1 MRMKFNKSSQ
11 LILVSAGSLLAASLV
26 TACSLLTQTLTVD
39 FVYVASSK
47 AAGADNY
54 GQIDVYEINSESG
67 VMRTIPA
74 SPFPSG
80 GRNPVAEA
88 TSADNGSLFVVNHD
102 DNSIVQFVIGSD
114 GKLYPYNTVNT
125 PGVFP
130 LAIATTKSNLF
141 VVDTYQPLPICST
154 AEPCSGSIAVFPLS
168 TATSSTPAKLGTPVV
183 NPSVSAAYWPLT
195 LSGAQSSDVIVPTA
209 VNVVASGSYVYVAAY
224 DSSITPSAGYVFG
237 FSVASSGALTAL
249 PGSPF
254 VAGVKPSAIASN
266 SAGSYVYITDFNESN
281 VLGYAISSTTGSAG
295 ILVPLT
301 TGLGGTNRF
310 PSGNQPSAI
319 VVDPTYP
326 YAYVANSLD
335 SSVTAYSIS
344 NGTLT
349 GLGTTTVGQNTY
361 PTGTNPVA
369 IGIDP
374 STNHF
379 LFTADFLGNNVSD
392 FELSTTAGTLLEA
405 QSEPY
410 SSNAL
415 PKAVAAVPHNGTG
428 SGITH

>member
-1 MRMKFNKSSQ
+1 MKFNKSSQ
-11 LILVSAGSLLAASLV
+11 LLLVSAVSLMAASLV

-39 FVYVASSK
+39 FVFVASSK

-54 GQIDVYEINSESG
+54 GEIDVYEINSESG
-67 VMRTIPA
+67 VMRAIPA

-80 GRNPVAEA
+80 GRQPVAEA
-88 TSADNGSLFVVNHD
+88 TSADNGSLFVVNQD

-114 GKLYPYNTVNT
+114 GKLYPFNTVNT

-130 LAIATTKSNLF
+130 LAVATTKSNLF
-141 VVDTYQPLPICST
+141 VVDTYQPLPTCSA
-154 AEPCSGSIAVFPLS
+154 AEPCAGSIAVYPLQAGGS
-168 TATSSTPAKLGTPVV
+168 ASSAPCTATVCLGAPVV
-183 NPSVSAAYWPLT
+183 NPNVSGTYWPLT
-195 LSGAQSSDVIVPTA
+195 LSGPQSSDVIVPTA
-209 VNVVASGSYVYVAAY
+209 VNVVASGSNVYVSAY
-224 DSSITPSAGYVFG
+224 DSSITPNVGYVFG

-249 PGSPF
+249 SGSPF
-254 VAGVKPSAIASN
+254 AAGVKPSSIASN
-266 SAGSYVYITDFNESN
+266 STSTGSYVYVTDFTAGN
-281 VLGYAISSTTGSAG
+281 VLGFSISSSNGNLA
-295 ILVPLT
+295 PLT

-310 PSGNQPSAI
+310 SSGNQPSGI

-335 SSVTAYSIS
+335 SSVTAYSIN

-349 GLGTTTVGQNTY
+349 NIGTY

-392 FELSTTAGTLLEA
+392 FELSATAGTLLEA

-415 PKAVAAVPHNGTG
+415 PTAVAAVPHNGTG